1 MQNKK
6 SVTGSVRW
14 RIVMI
19 YFMLIFIAMT
29 IVSVYLMGS
38 IERYQ
43 LNSLKQNIELNIS
56 ESNLLSSLSRYDN
69 LTVAEEGVQSVLEAS
84 WVGTSSQEVSVV
96 GRNMVIVASTNKTL
110 QDKSAAAVL
119 DADILAQAL
128 INGQVAQ
135 SQTKSDSIEVLS
147 MVFPIE
153 TENGNVLGA
162 VYVRADLTS
171 INSFMSNSRI
181 IFLRAI
187 ILALLVTVVLGFIL
201 ASSITVP
208 IKDVTRNVQKMS
220 QGDFS
225 EEVSVKSKDEIG
237 QLAEM
242 FNILR
247 AKLDATLGEISNEKN
262 KLETIL
268 EFMAD
273 GLIAIDLNGYVL
285 HINPAA
291 KEMLDI
297 MPDELLVKATY
308 KEVMG
313 KIAEE
318 LPLEKVKENC
328 AEEGGEGVFDHHGR
342 IYAIRYDRFKDE
354 DGVDVG
360 IIIILQD
367 ITERQKL
374 EDMQTDFVA
383 NVSHEL
389 KTPLTNIKSYTETL
403 MDGAIS
409 DPEIAD
415 NFLGIIDSEADRMNR
430 LVKDLLQLSRLDNS
444 QEIINAKETNVV
456 LLIDMAVTKVELV
469 AKDKGQQLNKLYE
482 KGADIR
488 INADRDRF
496 EQVILNVLSNS
507 IKYTNEGGRIDVDV
521 FEDNG
526 NARIVVQ
533 DNGIGISEE
542 ALPRIF
548 ERFYRVD
555 KARSRAMGGTGLG
568 LAITK
573 QIVEG
578 HGGTITAESQEG
590 KGTKMIIEV
599 PLATRKGV
607 KNIE

>member
-1 MQNKK
+1 
-6 SVTGSVRW
+6 
-14 RIVMI
+14 MI
-19 YFMLIFIAMT
+19 YFMLIFIAMA

-110 QDKSAAAVL
+110 QEKSAAAVL
-119 DADILAQAL
+119 DADTLAQAL
-128 INGQVAQ
+128 NGHASQ
-135 SQTKSDSIEVLS
+135 SQTKIDSIDVLS
-147 MVFPIE
+147 MAFPIE

-171 INSFMSNSRI
+171 INSFMSNSRV
-181 IFLRAI
+181 IFLRATF
-187 ILALLVTVVLGFIL
+187 LALLVTVVLGIIL

-220 QGDFS
+220 VGDFS
-225 EEVSVKSKDEIG
+225 EEVSVKSQDEIG

-291 KEMLDI
+291 KAMLDI
-297 MPDELLVKATY
+297 MPGEALVKATY

-318 LPLEKVKENC
+318 LPLDKVKENC
-328 AEEGGEGVFDHHGR
+328 IEDGAEGVFEYHGR
-342 IYAIRYDRFKDE
+342 IFAIRYDRFKDE
-354 DGVDVG
+354 DGEDVG

-403 MDGAIS
+403 LDGAVA

-415 NFLGIIDSEADRMNR
+415 NFLGIINSEADRMNR

-444 QEIINAKETNVV
+444 QEIINTKETNVV

-469 AKDKGQQLNKLYE
+469 AKEKNQQLNKLYE
-482 KGADIR
+482 KSADIR

-521 FEDNG
+521 FEDSG

-542 ALPRIF
+542 SLPRIF

-599 PLATRKGV
+599 PLANRKGV

>member
-1 MQNKK
+1 MQKKK

-19 YFMLIFIAMT
+19 YFMLIFIAMA

-38 IERYQ
+38 IESYQ

-69 LTVAEEGVQSVLEAS
+69 LTVAEKGVQSVLEAS

-110 QDKSAAAVL
+110 QEKSAAAVL
-119 DADILAQAL
+119 DADTLAQAL
-128 INGQVAQ
+128 NGHASQ
-135 SQTKSDSIEVLS
+135 SQTKIDSIDVLS
-147 MVFPIE
+147 MAFPIE
-153 TENGNVLGA
+153 AENGNVLGA

-171 INSFMSNSRI
+171 INSFMSNSRV
-181 IFLRAI
+181 IFLRATF
-187 ILALLVTVVLGFIL
+187 LALLVTVVLGIIL

-220 QGDFS
+220 LGDFS
-225 EEVSVKSKDEIG
+225 EEVSVKSQDEIG

-291 KEMLDI
+291 KAMLDI
-297 MPDELLVKATY
+297 MPDEALVKATY

-318 LPLEKVKENC
+318 LPLDKVKENC
-328 AEEGGEGVFDHHGR
+328 IEDGAEGVFEYHGR
-342 IYAIRYDRFKDE
+342 IFAIRYDRFKDE
-354 DGVDVG
+354 DGEDVG

-403 MDGAIS
+403 LDGAVS

-415 NFLGIIDSEADRMNR
+415 NFLGIINSEADRMNR

-444 QEIINAKETNVV
+444 QEIINTKETNVV

-469 AKDKGQQLNKLYE
+469 AKEKNQQLNKLYE
-482 KGADIR
+482 KSADIR

-521 FEDNG
+521 FEDSG

-542 ALPRIF
+542 SLPRIF

-599 PLATRKGV
+599 PLANRKGV